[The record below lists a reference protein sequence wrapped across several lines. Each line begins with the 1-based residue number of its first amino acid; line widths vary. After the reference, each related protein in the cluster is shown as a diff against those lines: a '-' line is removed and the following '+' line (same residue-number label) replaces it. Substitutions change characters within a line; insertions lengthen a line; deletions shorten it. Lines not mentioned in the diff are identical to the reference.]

1 MMLYLTRGIDMK
13 ENRTMSDDPQKHA
26 AHFIG
31 KQYKTR
37 LTEEEAAY
45 VERVRVARKFRA
57 ISQAIR
63 LLVQDGMTHGR
74 FEKEA

>member
-1 MMLYLTRGIDMK
+1 
-13 ENRTMSDDPQKHA
+13 MSDAPQKHA

-37 LTEEEAAY
+37 LTDEEAAY
-45 VERVRVARKFRA
+45 VERVRIAQQFRY

-63 LLVQDGMTHGR
+63 ILVQDGMAQKR
-74 FEKEA
+74 FENES